1 MNPLTSLLSRL
12 SQGKARQDYDSI
24 LPTFPEGQSIPKHI
38 WRIFI
43 TQGTKKV
50 PLPEI
55 AIQTEQTLRELNPE
69 YKITMV
75 DNQFVEPFIRENYG
89 DIVWSY
95 YLRIDP
101 SYGAVRADFLRYL
114 ILYKEGGI
122 YTDLKISV
130 SKPFRE
136 TILESDQLLLS
147 HWDNLPGEEHEGWGH
162 LEGLESIPRGEYI
175 MGVIIAAPGHP
186 FLREVILEVMRNIDT
201 YNPYIHNTGFSGTLW
216 LTGPVLY
223 TLVAKR
229 MQEDG
234 ILGKDSLN
242 WREVSFAHDLG
253 IAYTPVQLKG
263 LSNYRQNVTPLI
275 ATSHPTVSALNRTYF
290 NLISWYRRRIL
301 KQGK

>member
-1 MNPLTSLLSRL
+1 MNPITSILSRL

-55 AIQTEQTLRELNPE
+55 AIQTEQMLRELNPE
-69 YKITMV
+69 YEITTV
-75 DNQFVEPFIRENYG
+75 DNKFIEPFIRENYG
-89 DIVWSY
+89 DIVWNY

-101 SYGAVRADFLRYL
+101 TYGAVRADFLRYL

-122 YTDLKISV
+122 YTDLKVSA

-136 TILESDQLLLS
+136 TIKESDRLLLS

-175 MGVIIAAPGHP
+175 MSFITAAPGHP
-186 FLREVILEVMRNIDT
+186 FFRELILEVMRNIDT

-216 LTGPVLY
+216 LTGPVPY
-223 TLVAKR
+223 TLVAMR
-229 MQEDG
+229 MQKDG
-234 ILGKDSLN
+234 RLTEESGC

-253 IAYTPVQLKG
+253 MIYTQVFLKG
-263 LSNYRQNVTPLI
+263 LSNYRKNAAPI
-275 ATSHPTVSALNRTYF
+275 IPVSNPIVSSLNHMYF
-290 NLISWYRRRIL
+290 NLLSWYRRRIL
-301 KQGK
+301 KQG

>member
-55 AIQTEQTLRELNPE
+55 AIQTEQMLRELNPE
-69 YKITMV
+69 YEITVV
-75 DNQFVEPFIRENYG
+75 DNKFIEPFIRENYG
-89 DIVWSY
+89 DIVWNY

-122 YTDLKISV
+122 YTDLKVSA

-136 TILESDQLLLS
+136 TIKENDRLLLS

-162 LEGLESIPRGEYI
+162 LEGLEAIPRGEYI
-175 MGVIIAAPGHP
+175 MSFITAAPGHP
-186 FLREVILEVMRNIDT
+186 FFRELILEVMRNIDT

-216 LTGPVLY
+216 LTGPVPY
-223 TLVAKR
+223 TLVAMR
-229 MQEDG
+229 MQKDG
-234 ILGKDSLN
+234 RLTEESGC
-242 WREVSFAHDLG
+242 
-253 IAYTPVQLKG
+253 
-263 LSNYRQNVTPLI
+263 
-275 ATSHPTVSALNRTYF
+275 
-290 NLISWYRRRIL
+290 
-301 KQGK
+301 

>member
-55 AIQTEQTLRELNPE
+55 AIQTEQMLRELNPE
-69 YKITMV
+69 YEITVV
-75 DNQFVEPFIRENYG
+75 DNKFIEPFIRENYG
-89 DIVWSY
+89 DIVWNY

-122 YTDLKISV
+122 YTDLKVSA

-136 TILESDQLLLS
+136 TIKESDRLLLS

-162 LEGLESIPRGEYI
+162 LEGLEAIPRGEYI
-175 MGVIIAAPGHP
+175 MSFITAAPGHP
-186 FLREVILEVMRNIDT
+186 FFRELILEVMRNIDT

-216 LTGPVLY
+216 LTGPVPY
-223 TLVAKR
+223 TLVAMR
-229 MQEDG
+229 MQKDG
-234 ILGKDSLN
+234 RLTEESGC

-253 IAYTPVQLKG
+253 MIYTQVFLKG
-263 LSNYRQNVTPLI
+263 LSNYRKNAAPI
-275 ATSHPTVSALNRTYF
+275 IPVSNPIVLSLNHMYF
-290 NLISWYRRRIL
+290 NLLSWYRRRIL
-301 KQGK
+301 KQG

>member
-1 MNPLTSLLSRL
+1 MNPLTSILSRL
-12 SQGKARQDYDSI
+12 SQGKAHQDYDYI

-69 YKITMV
+69 YEITMV

-89 DIVWSY
+89 DIVWDY

-130 SKPFRE
+130 SKPFRD
-136 TILESDQLLLS
+136 TILESDRLLLS

-234 ILGKDSLN
+234 SLGKDSLN

-275 ATSHPTVSALNRTYF
+275 ATSHPAVSALNHMYF
-290 NLISWYRRRIL
+290 NLLSWYRRRIL

>member
-1 MNPLTSLLSRL
+1 M
-12 SQGKARQDYDSI
+12 
-24 LPTFPEGQSIPKHI
+24 
-38 WRIFI
+38 
-43 TQGTKKV
+43 
-50 PLPEI
+50 
-55 AIQTEQTLRELNPE
+55 LRELNPE
-69 YKITMV
+69 YEITTV
-75 DNQFVEPFIRENYG
+75 DNKFIEPFIRENYG
-89 DIVWSY
+89 DIVWNY

-136 TILESDQLLLS
+136 TIKESDRLLLS

-234 ILGKDSLN
+234 SLGKDSLN

-275 ATSHPTVSALNRTYF
+275 ATSHPAVSALNRTYF

>member
-1 MNPLTSLLSRL
+1 MNPLTSILSRL

-43 TQGTKKV
+43 TQGAKEV

-55 AIQTEQTLRELNPE
+55 ALQTERTLRDLNPE
-69 YKITMV
+69 YEITMV
-75 DNQFVEPFIRENYG
+75 DNKFIEPFIRENYG
-89 DIVWSY
+89 DIIWDY

-130 SKPFRE
+130 SKPLRE
-136 TILESDQLLLS
+136 TIKEGDRLLLS

-175 MGVIIAAPGHP
+175 MGFIPAAPGHP
-186 FLREVILEVMRNIDT
+186 FLRELLLEVMHNIDT
-201 YNPYIHNTGFSGTLW
+201 YNPYIHNTGFTGTLH
-216 LTGPVLY
+216 LTGPRPY
-223 TLVAKR
+223 TLVAAR
-229 MQEDG
+229 MQKDG
-234 ILGKDSLN
+234 LLTEESGS
-242 WREVSFAHDLG
+242 WREVSFIHDMG
-253 IAYTPVQLKG
+253 IIYIKVALKG
-263 LSNYRQNVTPLI
+263 LSNYR
-275 ATSHPTVSALNRTYF
+275 LNAAPIIRASNPIISSINRIYF
-290 NLISWYRRRIL
+290 NLLSWYRHHIL
-301 KQGK
+301 KMEK

>member
-1 MNPLTSLLSRL
+1 MNPLTSILSRL
-12 SQGKARQDYDSI
+12 SQGKARQDYDYI

-69 YKITMV
+69 YEITMV

-89 DIVWSY
+89 DIVWDY

-136 TILESDQLLLS
+136 TILESDRLLLS

-234 ILGKDSLN
+234 SLGKDSLN

-275 ATSHPTVSALNRTYF
+275 ATSHPAVSALNRTYF
-290 NLISWYRRRIL
+290 NLLSWYRRRIL